1 MHQASHTQ
9 LPGVACYSGSRPD
22 VHRFKCSAAVFGVKA
37 DSIDDREG
45 PSRSVNDRL
54 IIVHIGT
61 EECEG
66 GALVF
71 DGGAWRRMP

>member
-1 MHQASHTQ
+1 
-9 LPGVACYSGSRPD
+9 
-22 VHRFKCSAAVFGVKA
+22 VHRFKRLVAVFGVKA

-45 PSRSVNDRL
+45 PSRRVNDRP
-54 IIVHIGT
+54 IIFHIGT
-61 EECEG
+61 DESEG